1 MKYCSECG
9 GYKGHHFLGCPE
21 APEPEDTKE
30 IINETETETEEETKM
45 NTQTI
50 DQKLNLQNCLRYR
63 AALLQARA
71 EELID
76 KPGQLLRAFRI
87 AERARRANAQADR
100 TFINFS
106 LLLK

>member
-21 APEPEDTKE
+21 APEPEEKE

-50 DQKLNLQNCLRYR
+50 DQKLNLQNRLRYR

-71 EELID
+71 EALID

>member
-1 MKYCSECG
+1 
-9 GYKGHHFLGCPE
+9 
-21 APEPEDTKE
+21 
-30 IINETETETEEETKM
+30 M

-50 DQKLNLQNCLRYR
+50 DQKLNLQNRLRYR
-63 AALLQARA
+63 ASLLQARA

-76 KPGQLLRAFRI
+76 KPGQMLRAFRI

>member
-21 APEPEDTKE
+21 APEPEEKE
-30 IINETETETEEETKM
+30 IIIEIEAPETEEETKM

-50 DQKLNLQNCLRYR
+50 DQKLNLQNRLRYR

-100 TFINFS
+100 TFINYS

>member
-9 GYKGHHFLGCPE
+9 GYKGHHFFGCPE

-50 DQKLNLQNCLRYR
+50 DQKLNLQNRLRYR